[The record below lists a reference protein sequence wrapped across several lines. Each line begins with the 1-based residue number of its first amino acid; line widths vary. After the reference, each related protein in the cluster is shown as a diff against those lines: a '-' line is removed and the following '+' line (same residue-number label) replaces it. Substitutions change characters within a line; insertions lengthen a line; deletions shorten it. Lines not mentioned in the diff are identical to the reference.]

1 MLPSDFVL
9 RVDEQV
15 ECVFVVVGIHLEVLV
30 RESTSNSLDQHES
43 KGRAACDCWPGC
55 HPRDKEALHTTVNI
69 WDIQECAGFDNVVAA
84 GGFVGFGPFDPMHFS
99 ASRLMIVHKFDDEDL
114 GTVL

>member
-1 MLPSDFVL
+1 
-9 RVDEQV
+9 
-15 ECVFVVVGIHLEVLV
+15 
-30 RESTSNSLDQHES
+30 
-43 KGRAACDCWPGC
+43 
-55 HPRDKEALHTTVNI
+55 VNI

-99 ASRLMIVHKFDDEDL
+99 ASRLMVVHKFDDEDL

>member
-15 ECVFVVVGIHLEVLV
+15 ACVFVVVGIHLEVLV

-43 KGRAACDCWPGC
+43 KVG
-55 HPRDKEALHTTVNI
+55 LHVI
-69 WDIQECAGFDNVVAA
+69 
-84 GGFVGFGPFDPMHFS
+84 VG
-99 ASRLMIVHKFDDEDL
+99 
-114 GTVL
+114 